1 VNIPENPALRQAQ
14 LYVARLQERTEPALQ
29 RAREADEAK
38 QHAARLRGEEQE
50 RAMRQLVTSLGPAQL
65 QQLVPLLLPI
75 LSPAQNV
82 RLLKA
87 CVARECALVASGKP
101 SNAPPVLLA
110 AISLGLA
117 LAETYVT
124 PDSEPRARS
133 SA

>member
-1 VNIPENPALRQAQ
+1 
-14 LYVARLQERTEPALQ
+14 
-29 RAREADEAK
+29 
-38 QHAARLRGEEQE
+38 
-50 RAMRQLVTSLGPAQL
+50 MRQLVTSLGPAQL